1 MGKGWGSTRGN
12 SHFLY
17 SCSTRTSGPEPTEAP
32 EIGKE
37 PGRLPLVLR
46 SSAQRNLAPTTPLPY
61 SCYFADFISCHYPF
75 THSILATPASVSLR
89 GPGTLP
95 GSRPWAIPLA
105 SPGVER
111 ASPDRCMAEGCCLAS
126 VCFFG
131 LLQWNLQPFFP
142 CLIFSIALIWHNTY
156 IYLLVLFYCK

>member
-1 MGKGWGSTRGN
+1 MKLSGKGLGFNQRLTA
-12 SHFLY
+12 
-17 SCSTRTSGPEPTEAP
+17 TSFIHAQHEHLDQNPQKHP

-61 SCYFADFISCHYPF
+61 SCYFADFTSCHYPF
-75 THSILATPASVSLR
+75 THSILATPAPVSLR

-95 GSRPWAIPLA
+95 GSHPWAIPLA
-105 SPGVER
+105 SPGVECS
-111 ASPDRCMAEGCCLAS
+111 SPDRCMTEVCCLAS

-131 LLQWNLQPFFP
+131 LPQ
-142 CLIFSIALIWHNTY
+142 
-156 IYLLVLFYCK
+156 

>member
-1 MGKGWGSTRGN
+1 MKLSGKGLGFNQRLTA
-12 SHFLY
+12 
-17 SCSTRTSGPEPTEAP
+17 TSFIHAQHEHLDQNPQKHP

-61 SCYFADFISCHYPF
+61 SYYFADFTSCHYPF

-95 GSRPWAIPLA
+95 GSHPWAIPLA
-105 SPGVER
+105 SPGVECS
-111 ASPDRCMAEGCCLAS
+111 SPDRCMTEVCCLAS

-131 LLQWNLQPFFP
+131 LPQ
-142 CLIFSIALIWHNTY
+142 
-156 IYLLVLFYCK
+156 

>member
-1 MGKGWGSTRGN
+1 MKLSGKGLGFNQRLTA
-12 SHFLY
+12 
-17 SCSTRTSGPEPTEAP
+17 TSFIHAQHEHLDQNPQKHP

-61 SCYFADFISCHYPF
+61 SYYFADFTSCHYPF
-75 THSILATPASVSLR
+75 THSILATPAPVSLR

-95 GSRPWAIPLA
+95 GSHPWAIPLA
-105 SPGVER
+105 SPGVECS
-111 ASPDRCMAEGCCLAS
+111 SPDRCMTEVCCLAS

-131 LLQWNLQPFFP
+131 LPQ
-142 CLIFSIALIWHNTY
+142 
-156 IYLLVLFYCK
+156 

>member
-1 MGKGWGSTRGN
+1 MKLSGKGLGFNQRLTA
-12 SHFLY
+12 
-17 SCSTRTSGPEPTEAP
+17 TSFIHAQHEHLDQNPQKHP

-61 SCYFADFISCHYPF
+61 SCYFADFTSCHYPF
-75 THSILATPASVSLR
+75 THSILATPAPVSMR

-95 GSRPWAIPLA
+95 GSHPWAIPLA
-105 SPGVER
+105 SPGVECS
-111 ASPDRCMAEGCCLAS
+111 SPDRCMTEVCCLAS

-131 LLQWNLQPFFP
+131 LPQ
-142 CLIFSIALIWHNTY
+142 
-156 IYLLVLFYCK
+156 

>member
-1 MGKGWGSTRGN
+1 MKLSGKGLGFNQRLTA
-12 SHFLY
+12 
-17 SCSTRTSGPEPTEAP
+17 TSFIHAQHEHLDQNPQKHP

-61 SCYFADFISCHYPF
+61 SCYFADFTSCHYPF

-95 GSRPWAIPLA
+95 GSHPWAIPLA
-105 SPGVER
+105 SPGVECS
-111 ASPDRCMAEGCCLAS
+111 SPDRCMTEVCCLAS

-131 LLQWNLQPFFP
+131 LPQ
-142 CLIFSIALIWHNTY
+142 
-156 IYLLVLFYCK
+156 